1 MENGEN
7 LTFSELFDKVSIVEI
22 PIIQRDYAQG
32 RQEQSE
38 VRDTFLNSLFSA
50 LTIDKTDSDKQTLN
64 LDFVYGDIDN
74 HNTLSVLDG
83 QQRLTTL
90 FLLHWFLAIKHQH
103 LIEFKEHFG
112 QDNKSRFTY
121 KTRPSSSE
129 FFDALLSNSTI
140 QQRYHASTK
149 FNADQTT
156 DSRKTN
162 KYTIDQL
169 IADSTWFFSAW
180 KQDPTVQAC
189 LNMLKAIEER
199 FAPCNEDLY
208 LRIVGSDN
216 PCITFQFLP
225 LSKFGLSDE
234 LYIKMN
240 ARGKPL
246 TPFENFKANLQQ
258 IIKSFSDK
266 LPSYDLAARG
276 GVVNGYEYFIHKIDT
291 DWADLFWTYRTV
303 GNNPDTYDDE
313 LMNFIRLI
321 LLYQYIIDI
330 KSNDNKSDDKLN
342 SFFGKNAKLQS
353 LTMAQYTKLNC
364 FTPNFV
370 TKLIGLLDLLDLDDY
385 HNHHLKIYLPDAY
398 NKTHYSEITMFKKV
412 LADDTSYPE
421 KLRFYAFYRFLS
433 KNLKADNS
441 VNANDVQPELVEW
454 IRVIYN
460 LTENT
465 IFNTSKDFLEAL
477 LSIEKLSKFD
487 SPILD
492 TLTNRPGLVLNKIS
506 EDQLVEEKI
515 KAHLILKSDQWKQVI
530 LEAEKQTFFDSDKK
544 HPFFNGQIGF
554 LLSFSGILEYYREH
568 GDCDWDVA
576 QNSIYF
582 SQFKKYAKSAEA
594 VFNLLQKNSSDIDY
608 IWERAVLS
616 KGIYFTQRGHD
627 RYNLLSSRSTKHNID
642 RDHSWKRLLRI
653 GSAYMK
659 REETSVKIEERQ
671 SYVKAVL
678 DDTDFDIHD
687 VKRSLQK
694 ICDKALAS
702 NSLVKWREHL
712 IQHPELFKDC
722 KQGFILRNEEEFIL
736 FKEAQRNH
744 TQYELYTRVIDIK
757 LRQDK
762 SLIKPFEHLNYQ
774 EVISSAI
781 PASLKI
787 EGWHYADSDYYFK
800 IFKAPNNFIV
810 LFKNGSSNDYPQ
822 EVTDVLESSGLQRE
836 YTKDEET
843 GDEAV
848 HYKISSLTSVDDVIS
863 QLAQTCNSLRN
874 IENE

>member
-1 MENGEN
+1 MNMGERV
-7 LTFSELFDKVSIVEI
+7 TFNELLDIVNFIEI

-32 RQEQSE
+32 RKDQSE
-38 VRDTFLNSLFSA
+38 VRNAFLDSLFSA
-50 LTIDKTDSDKQTLN
+50 LIREKTYDDQPSLN

-74 HNTLSVLDG
+74 TDTLSVLDG

-90 FLLHWFLAIKHQH
+90 FLLHWFLAVKYNH
-103 LIEFKEHFG
+103 LTEFKARFTLKG
-112 QDNKSRFTY
+112 NSRFTY

-129 FFDALLSNSTI
+129 FFNALLSNGTI
-140 QQRYHASTK
+140 QQRYHALTK
-149 FNADQTT
+149 FNIDQTT
-156 DSRKTN
+156 GSSKIND
-162 KYTIDQL
+162 YTIDQL

-199 FAPCNEDLY
+199 FALCNEDLY
-208 LRIVGSDN
+208 LRIVDSDN

-258 IIKSFSDK
+258 TIKSFSK
-266 LPSYDLAARG
+266 ELPNYDLAARG

-303 GNNPDTYDDE
+303 GDKHDSYDDE

-321 LLYQYIIDI
+321 ILYQYVIDTKNNDS
-330 KSNDNKSDDKLN
+330 KSEDNLN
-342 SFFGKNAKLQS
+342 TFFGQKAKLQH
-353 LTMAQYTKLNC
+353 LTIAQYTKLNC

-370 TKLIGLLDLLDLDDY
+370 TNLIALLDLLDLDDY
-385 HNHHLKIYLPDAY
+385 HNHHLKTYLPDAY
-398 NKTHYSEITMFKKV
+398 NKTHYSEVSMFEKV
-412 LADDTSYPE
+412 LADNTSYPE

-433 KNLKADNS
+433 KKLKSANS
-441 VNANDVQPELVEW
+441 IDANDIQSELVEW

-492 TLTNRPGLVLNKIS
+492 ILTNRPGLVLSRIS

-515 KAHLILKSDQWKQVI
+515 KAHLILKSDDWKNAI
-530 LEAEKQTFFDSDKK
+530 LQAEN
-544 HPFFNGQIGF
+544 HPFFNGQIGC
-554 LLSFSGILEYYREH
+554 LLNFSGILEYYRNH
-568 GDCDWDVA
+568 NNCNWDA
-576 QNSIYF
+576 FENNSLLDT
-582 SQFKKYAKSAEA
+582 FKKYDQSLGS
-594 VFNLLQKNSSDIDY
+594 VFNLIAASSSDIEY
-608 IWERAVLS
+608 LWERATLT
-616 KGIYFTQRGHD
+616 KGMYFTKKKSYD
-627 RYNLLSSRSTKHNID
+627 RYNLLSTRLFKNNIN

-653 GSAYMK
+653 GS
-659 REETSVKIEERQ
+659 ETMEIRQ

-678 DDTDFDIHD
+678 DDPDFDANDI
-687 VKRSLQK
+687 KPSLQS
-694 ICDKALAS
+694 ICDVVLA
-702 NSLVKWREHL
+702 NNDFDKWREYL
-712 IQHPELFKDC
+712 IQYPQLFDYC
-722 KQGFILRNEEEFIL
+722 EQGFIEISEIEVLL
-736 FKEAQRNH
+736 LWQSQRNH
-744 TQYELYTRVIDIK
+744 YHSELYTVVLDIQLKDELEK
-757 LRQDK
+757 LMPFSNLEYQYVK
-762 SLIKPFEHLNYQ
+762 STQ
-774 EVISSAI
+774 EQ
-781 PASLKI
+781 ASLKI
-787 EGWHYADSDYYFK
+787 EGWNYANSNYYFE
-800 IFKAPNNFIV
+800 ILKAPENFVIQ
-810 LFKNGSSNDYPQ
+810 FKNGSSNDYPQ
-822 EVTDVLESSGLQRE
+822 KVSDVIENNGLQRE
-836 YTKDEET
+836 YTKHEET

-848 HYKISSLTSVDDVIS
+848 HYEITSLTSVDDVIS
-863 QLAQTCNSLRN
+863 QLIQTCSSLRS

>member
-1 MENGEN
+1 MKNGEK

-50 LTIDKTDSDKQTLN
+50 LTMDKTDSDKQTLN

-90 FLLHWFLAIKHQH
+90 FLLHWFLAVKHQH
-103 LIEFKEHFG
+103 LAEFKTRFG

-129 FFDALLSNSTI
+129 FFDALVSNDDI
-140 QQRYHASTK
+140 KKRYHKIT
-149 FNADQTT
+149 
-156 DSRKTN
+156 RKHN
-162 KYTIDQL
+162 YSIHEL
-169 IADSTWFFSAW
+169 ISDSTWFFSAW

-189 LNMLKAIEER
+189 LNMLKAIENR
-199 FAPCNEDLY
+199 FECCDSDLY
-208 LRIVGSDN
+208 LRMIDSNN
-216 PCITFQFLP
+216 PYITFQFLP
-225 LSKFGLSDE
+225 LSNFGLSDE

-258 IIKSFSDK
+258 IIKSFSEDSTNYNLKFREDK
-266 LPSYDLAARG
+266 
-276 GVVNGYEYFIHKIDT
+276 VNAYEYFIHKIDT

-321 LLYQYIIDI
+321 ILYQYIIDHE
-330 KSNDNKSDDKLN
+330 NHNGKSDDKLN
-342 SFFGKNAKLQS
+342 TFFGNNARLQA
-353 LTMAQYTKLNC
+353 LTIAQYTELKCL
-364 FTPNFV
+364 TPNFI
-370 TKLIGLLDLLDLDDY
+370 TKLIHLLDLLDLDDD
-385 HNHHLKIYLPDAY
+385 HNHHLKTYLPDAY
-398 NKTHYSEITMFKKV
+398 NKTHYSEVYMFEKV
-412 LADDTSYPE
+412 LADETSYPE

-433 KNLKADNS
+433 KKLKSANS
-441 VNANDVQPELVEW
+441 VNANDIQFELVEW
-454 IRVIYN
+454 VRVIYN

-465 IFNTSKDFLEAL
+465 IFNTSKDFFEAL
-477 LSIEKLSKFD
+477 LSIEKLSEFD
-487 SPILD
+487 SPILY
-492 TLTNRPGLVLNKIS
+492 TLTHRPGLALNKIS

-515 KAHLILKSDQWKQVI
+515 KAHLILRSDQWKQAI
-530 LEAEKQTFFDSDKK
+530 LEAEKQPFYDSDKK

-554 LLSFSGILEYYREH
+554 LLNFSGILEYYREH
-568 GDCDWDVA
+568 GDCKWGMD

-582 SQFKKYAKSAEA
+582 AHFDKYAQSAGA
-594 VFNLLQKNSSDIDY
+594 VFDLLQQNSSDIDY
-608 IWERAVLS
+608 VWERAVLS
-616 KGIYFTQRGHD
+616 KGVYFTQKGHD
-627 RYNLLSSRSTKHNID
+627 RYNLLSSRSTSHNID

-659 REETSVKIEERQ
+659 REKTSAKIEERQ

-678 DDTDFDIHD
+678 DDTDLD
-687 VKRSLQK
+687 VNNIKYSLQK
-694 ICDKALAS
+694 ICDKALD
-702 NSLVKWREHL
+702 NSDLEYWQNAFIKY
-712 IQHPELFKDC
+712 PELFSYC
-722 KQGFILRNEEEFIL
+722 LQGFIIKNDDEFVL

-744 TQYELYTRVIDIK
+744 TQYELYTCVLEIE
-757 LRQDK
+757 LAQNLQ
-762 SLIKPFEHLNYQ
+762 LIQPFEELVYQ
-774 EVISSAI
+774 DTISSTVS
-781 PASLKI
+781 ASIKI
-787 EGWHYADSDYYFK
+787 EGWHYASSDYHFE

-810 LFKNGSSNDYPQ
+810 EFKNSSSNDYPQ
-822 EVTDVLESSGLQRE
+822 KVTDVLESSGLQRE

-863 QLAQTCNSLRN
+863 QLTQTCSSLRDV
-874 IENE
+874 ENE

>member
-1 MENGEN
+1 MGERV
-7 LTFSELFDKVSIVEI
+7 TFNELLDIVNFIEI

-32 RQEQSE
+32 RKDQSE
-38 VRDTFLNSLFSA
+38 VRNAFLDSLFSA
-50 LTIDKTDSDKQTLN
+50 LIRDKTYDDQPSLN

-74 HNTLSVLDG
+74 TDTLSVLDG

-90 FLLHWFLAIKHQH
+90 FLLHWFLAVKYNH
-103 LIEFKEHFG
+103 LTEFKARFTLKG
-112 QDNKSRFTY
+112 NSRFTY

-129 FFDALLSNSTI
+129 FFNALLSNGTI
-140 QQRYHASTK
+140 QQRYHALTK
-149 FNADQTT
+149 FNIDQTT
-156 DSRKTN
+156 GSSKIND
-162 KYTIDQL
+162 YTIDQL

-199 FAPCNEDLY
+199 FALCNEDLY
-208 LRIVGSDN
+208 LRIVDSDN

-258 IIKSFSDK
+258 TIKSFSK
-266 LPSYDLAARG
+266 ELPNYDLAARG

-303 GNNPDTYDDE
+303 GDKHDSYDDE

-321 LLYQYIIDI
+321 ILYQYIIDTKNNDS
-330 KSNDNKSDDKLN
+330 KSEDNLN
-342 SFFGKNAKLQS
+342 TFFGQKAKLQH
-353 LTMAQYTKLNC
+353 LTIAQYTKLNC

-370 TKLIGLLDLLDLDDY
+370 TNLIGLLDLLDLDDY
-385 HNHHLKIYLPDAY
+385 HNHHLKTYLPDAY
-398 NKTHYSEITMFKKV
+398 NKTHYSEVSMFEKV
-412 LADDTSYPE
+412 LADNTRYPE

-433 KNLKADNS
+433 KKLKSANS
-441 VNANDVQPELVEW
+441 IDANDIQSELVEW
-454 IRVIYN
+454 VRVIYN

-487 SPILD
+487 SPILN
-492 TLTNRPGLVLNKIS
+492 TLTDRPGLVLSRIS

-515 KAHLILKSDQWKQVI
+515 KAHLILRSDQWKQAI
-530 LEAEKQTFFDSDKK
+530 LEAEKQTFFNSDKK
-544 HPFFNGQIGF
+544 RPFFDGQIGF
-554 LLSFSGILEYYREH
+554 LLNFSGILEYYREH
-568 GDCDWDVA
+568 GDCKWEMDQD
-576 QNSIYF
+576 SIYF
-582 SQFKKYAKSAEA
+582 AKFEKYAQSAGA
-594 VFNLLQKNSSDIDY
+594 VFDLLQHNSSDINY

-616 KGIYFTQRGHD
+616 KGEYFTQRGQD

-659 REETSVKIEERQ
+659 REETSTKIEERQ
-671 SYVKAVL
+671 SYIKAVL
-678 DDTDFDIHD
+678 DDKDFDVYD

-702 NSLVKWREHL
+702 NSLVKWREHFIL
-712 IQHPELFKDC
+712 HPELFKYC
-722 KQGFILRNEEEFIL
+722 KQGFILKNEDEFVL

-744 TQYELYTRVIDIK
+744 KQYELYTRVIEIK
-757 LRQDK
+757 LKQDK
-762 SLIKPFEHLNYQ
+762 SLIRPFKHLNYQ
-774 EVISSAI
+774 EVMSSAI

-787 EGWHYADSDYYFK
+787 EGWHYAGIDYYFEIIK
-800 IFKAPNNFIV
+800 YSKKFV
-810 LFKNGSSNDYPQ
+810 VQFKNGSSNDYPQ
-822 EVTDVLESSGLQRE
+822 KVTDVLEVNGLQRKHI
-836 YTKDEET
+836 TDEET

-848 HYKISSLTSVDDVIS
+848 HYEITSLTSVDDVIS
-863 QLAQTCNSLRN
+863 QLIQNCSSLRS

>member
-1 MENGEN
+1 MGERV
-7 LTFSELFDKVSIVEI
+7 TFNELLDIVNFIEI

-32 RQEQSE
+32 RKDQSE
-38 VRDTFLNSLFSA
+38 VRNAFLDSLFSA
-50 LTIDKTDSDKQTLN
+50 LIIDKAYDDKPSLN

-74 HNTLSVLDG
+74 TDTLSVLDG

-90 FLLHWFLAIKHQH
+90 FLLHWFLAVKHNH
-103 LIEFKEHFG
+103 LTEFKARFTLEG
-112 QDNKSRFTY
+112 SSRFTY

-129 FFDALLSNSTI
+129 FFDALLSNGTI
-140 QQRYHASTK
+140 QQRYHALTK
-149 FNADQTT
+149 FNVDQTT
-156 DSRKTN
+156 ESSKIND
-162 KYTIDQL
+162 YTIDQL
-169 IADSTWFFSAW
+169 ITDSTWFFSAW

-199 FAPCNEDLY
+199 FALYDEDLY

-258 IIKSFSDK
+258 AIKSFSEE
-266 LPSYDLAARG
+266 LPTYDLAARG

-303 GNNPDTYDDE
+303 GDNHDSYDDE

-321 LLYQYIIDI
+321 ILYQYIIDTKNHDS
-330 KSNDNKSDDKLN
+330 KSEDKLN
-342 SFFGKNAKLQS
+342 TFFGKKAKLQH
-353 LTMAQYTKLNC
+353 LTIAQYTKLNC
-364 FTPNFV
+364 FTPDFV
-370 TKLIGLLDLLDLDDY
+370 TNLIGLLDLLDLDNY
-385 HNHHLKIYLPDAY
+385 HNHHLKTYLPDAY
-398 NKTHYSEITMFKKV
+398 NKTHYSEVSMFEKV
-412 LADDTSYPE
+412 LADNTSYPE
-421 KLRFYAFYRFLS
+421 KLRFYAFYRFIS
-433 KNLKADNS
+433 KKLKSANS
-441 VNANDVQPELVEW
+441 VNNDDIQSELVEW
-454 IRVIYN
+454 VRVIYN

-477 LSIEKLSKFD
+477 LSIEKLSEFD

-492 TLTNRPGLVLNKIS
+492 TLANRPGLVLSRIS

-515 KAHLILKSDQWKQVI
+515 KAHLILRSDQWKQAI

-544 HPFFNGQIGF
+544 HPFFDGQIGF
-554 LLSFSGILEYYREH
+554 LLNFSGILEYYREY
-568 GDCDWDVA
+568 GDCMWEMD

-582 SQFKKYAKSAEA
+582 ANFENYAQSAGA
-594 VFNLLQKNSSDIDY
+594 VFDLLQHNSSDINY

-616 KGIYFTQRGHD
+616 KGEYFTQRGQD

-659 REETSVKIEERQ
+659 REETSTKIEERQ
-671 SYVKAVL
+671 SYIKAVL
-678 DDTDFDIHD
+678 DDKDFDVHD
-687 VKRSLQK
+687 VKCSLQK

-712 IQHPELFKDC
+712 IQHSELFKDC
-722 KQGFILRNEEEFIL
+722 KQGFILRNDNEFVL

-762 SLIKPFEHLNYQ
+762 SIVKPFEHLNYQ
-774 EVISSAI
+774 EVMSSTI

-787 EGWHYADSDYYFK
+787 EGWHYADSDYHFEITK
-800 IFKAPNNFIV
+800 SPNNFIV
-810 LFKNGSSNDYPQ
+810 RFKNGLLNDYPI
-822 EVTDVLESSGLQRE
+822 EVTDVIENNGFQSE

-863 QLAQTCNSLRN
+863 QLIQTCSSLMS

>member
-1 MENGEN
+1 MGERV
-7 LTFSELFDKVSIVEI
+7 TFNELLDIVNFIEI

-32 RQEQSE
+32 RKDQSE
-38 VRDTFLNSLFSA
+38 VRNAFLDSLFSA
-50 LTIDKTDSDKQTLN
+50 LIIDKAYDDQPSLN

-74 HNTLSVLDG
+74 TDTLSVLDG

-90 FLLHWFLAIKHQH
+90 FLLHWFLAVKHNH
-103 LIEFKEHFG
+103 LTEFKARFTLEG
-112 QDNKSRFTY
+112 NSRFTY

-129 FFDALLSNSTI
+129 FFDALLSNGTI
-140 QQRYHASTK
+140 QQRYHALTK
-149 FNADQTT
+149 FNVDQTT
-156 DSRKTN
+156 EPSKTN
-162 KYTIDQL
+162 EYNIDQL

-199 FAPCNEDLY
+199 FALCNEDLY
-208 LRIVGSDN
+208 LRIVDSDN

-321 LLYQYIIDI
+321 LLYQYIIVI

-353 LTMAQYTKLNC
+353 LTIAQYTKLNC

-398 NKTHYSEITMFKKV
+398 NKTHYSEMTMFKKV

-433 KNLKADNS
+433 KNFKADNS
-441 VNANDVQPELVEW
+441 VNANDIQPELVEW

-492 TLTNRPGLVLNKIS
+492 TLTNKPGLVLNKIS

-554 LLSFSGILEYYREH
+554 LLNFSGILEYYREH

-576 QNSIYF
+576 QNSTYF
-582 SQFKKYAKSAEA
+582 AQFKKYSKLAEA

-678 DDTDFDIHD
+678 DDTDFDVHD
-687 VKRSLQK
+687 VKRSLKK

-774 EVISSAI
+774 EVMSSAI

-787 EGWHYADSDYYFK
+787 EGWRYASSDNSFEIIKYPK
-800 IFKAPNNFIV
+800 NFV
-810 LFKNGSSNDYPQ
+810 VQFKNGSLNNYPKEIVDVIESN
-822 EVTDVLESSGLQRE
+822 GLQRKH
-836 YTKDEET
+836 TTEET
-843 GDEAV
+843 GHETI
-848 HYKISSLTSVDDVIS
+848 HYEISSLTSVDDVIS
-863 QLAQTCNSLRN
+863 QLIQTCSSLRG